1 MVVLRNMVAIWMV
14 SAKLATLG
22 FPKIKNCNKRYD
34 IISSSHDVTNKILS
48 RASIYTVDVVISPK

>member
-1 MVVLRNMVAIWMV
+1 MVAIWMV

-22 FPKIKNCNKRYD
+22 FPKTKNCNKRYD
-34 IISSSHDVTNKILS
+34 IISSSHDITNKILS

>member
-1 MVVLRNMVAIWMV
+1 MVAIWMI

-34 IISSSHDVTNKILS
+34 IISSSHDVTNKLLS
-48 RASIYTVDVVISPK
+48 RASIYTVDVVISPN